1 MKMQFLG
8 YKREDGRVGVRNY
21 VLILPGCACAS
32 ETCRLVAAQVKGTK
46 NVIINV
52 GCSDVKA
59 NTDMNQRVLT
69 GFALNP
75 NIYGV
80 IVIGLGCETVGHR
93 ELAAKIRAE
102 TKKPVV
108 SFGIQETGGTVAT
121 TALAVKAAREMVAEA
136 SQVHRVPCEL
146 SDLFVGIE
154 CGGSD
159 ATSGIASNPAVGDM
173 SDRIVDAGG
182 TTMMS
187 ETIEFIGAEHVLAR
201 RGATPE
207 IHDQIIRICEEY
219 EKHLAGVGQDCR
231 TGQPTTGNKAGG
243 LSTIEEKSLG
253 CIHKGGTRP
262 VVEVLEEAARPTK
275 KGALIMDTPGYD
287 ISSVTSMVAGGAT
300 LVVFTTGRGTPTGH
314 ALAPVIKVT
323 GNRETAV
330 RMADNMDIDVSG
342 ILEGDITISEAG
354 QKILEEVVAVAS
366 GKTTKAE
373 AFGFS
378 DIAVDHVCRFI

>member
-187 ETIEFIGAEHVLAR
+187 ETIEFVGAEHVLAR

>member
-1 MKMQFLG
+1 MQFLG

-136 SQVHRVPCEL
+136 SQVHREPCEL
-146 SDLFVGIE
+146 SDLFVAIE

-187 ETIEFIGAEHVLAR
+187 ETIEFVGAEHVLAR

-300 LVVFTTGRGTPTGH
+300 VVVFTTGRGTPTGH

-323 GNRETAV
+323 GNRETAS
-330 RMADNMDIDVSG
+330 RMVDNMDIDVSG